1 MMVKKITMVNDRVDV
16 SDKTAISM
24 PMRNLLS
31 ILAAVGIGVYAYFGI
46 QERLN
51 NVETRNIL
59 IEADLKKAVEFSV
72 KWPRGELI
80 EADLKKAVEFSVK
93 WPRGEL
99 GSLPADSEQF
109 MLIEYMS
116 SQLEKMQGQVE
127 AMMHNAVNIKRLQQ
141 DMKEARENI
150 EKLKDKLR
158 EANGG

>member
-1 MMVKKITMVNDRVDV
+1 MTDRLDV

-24 PMRNLLS
+24 PMRNLLA
-31 ILAAVGIGVYAYFGI
+31 ILSAVGVGVWAFFGI

-51 NVETRNIL
+51 TLETRNTL
-59 IEADLKKAVEFSV
+59 MEADLVENTAFRIG
-72 KWPRGELI
+72 WPRGEM
-80 EADLKKAVEFSVK
+80 
-93 WPRGEL
+93 

-109 MLIEYMS
+109 MLLEYQDGMIVKL
-116 SQLEKMQGQVE
+116 QKQVE

-158 EANGG
+158 ETNGG

>member
-1 MMVKKITMVNDRVDV
+1 MADRMDV

-31 ILAAVGIGVYAYFGI
+31 ILAAVAIGVYAFFGI

-51 NVETRNIL
+51 NVETRNTL
-59 IEADLKKAVEFSV
+59 MEADLVKNTEF
-72 KWPRGELI
+72 RI
-80 EADLKKAVEFSVK
+80 K

-109 MLIEYMS
+109 MLIEYMAG
-116 SQLEKMQGQVE
+116 QMEKMQAQLD
-127 AMMHNAVNIKRLQQ
+127 AMMHNAVNITRIQE
-141 DMKEARENI
+141 DMKEDRENI